1 MYHLRKGIRHT
12 LQPDDA
18 CHLHITKT
26 KVDLLKIP
34 EERRR

>member
-1 MYHLRKGIRHT
+1 MYHLRKGMSHT

-18 CHLHITKT
+18 YHLYITKT